1 MKKSLKLIV
10 VVMLAF
16 VMLACG
22 GNGNKDV
29 QSENKEQ
36 KEQKEQKEITSEDLK
51 KVETS
56 LTDERGALNKEAA
69 QAAVEQYC
77 KFLEQNPDDKT
88 APEWLFKAMQLEVS
102 LGESDKAINL
112 TDKLVKDY
120 PEYEN
125 VPVALFMLATN
136 VYDAQ
141 LHDLGKAHATF
152 ERVIKD
158 YPDTQWASDA
168 KVMIGMLG
176 MTEDEM
182 LAKIRPEIEN
192 EEEEMKE

>member
-1 MKKSLKLIV
+1 MKKTLKLVIALT
-10 VVMLAF
+10 LAF
-16 VMLACG
+16 GMLACG
-22 GNGNKDV
+22 GNENKDS
-29 QSENKEQ
+29 QSEKVEQ
-36 KEQKEQKEITSEDLK
+36 NDQKEQKEITLESLK
-51 KVETS
+51 KVEAS
-56 LTDERGALNKEAA
+56 LANERGALNKEAA

-77 KFLEQNPDDKT
+77 KFVEQKPDDKT
-88 APEWLFKAMQLEVS
+88 APEWLFKAMQIEMS

-182 LAKIRPEIEN
+182 LEKIRPQAEGEEIGE
-192 EEEEMKE
+192 